1 MKWTVSTVDGWGYFH
16 LEVTAAVVKCQA
28 CCLLLHSSIM
38 YGRVDVRC
46 TYVQSCRVLLH
57 RTLSETV
64 SIPSSNAVGD
74 LVTGLLFGIS
84 RFLECFEMLDY
95 FVALRTKI

>member
-1 MKWTVSTVDGWGYFH
+1 MKWTVSIVVGWGYFH
-16 LEVTAAVVKCQA
+16 LEFTAAVVKGQA
-28 CCLLLHSSIM
+28 CCLLLYSSVM
-38 YGRVDVRC
+38 YDRMDVRC
-46 TYVQSCRVLLH
+46 TYVQSCRELLH

-74 LVTGLLFGIS
+74 LVTGLLFSIS
-84 RFLECFEMLDY
+84 RFLESFEMLDY